1 MSSGEEAADL
11 KKLLPTKN
19 VSLSSKLIY
28 SDSDSDKSETEK
40 TPRRRGRPKKSKLK
54 VLKSHKKTESSSE
67 VRADSDSTQHSL
79 GRPKEFKTKAAMK
92 EFTAADMEAAKKI
105 LEEKKVFAAKNKS
118 KPPYVSSNEES
129 IMEVDA
135 DINNDFLLVPQQ
147 KAASKAQKKIS
158 KLRDKKKKASKAS
171 DLFGSSGDESSAAKK
186 TEESMKSLRSS
197 TDSES
202 ETEQVSKH
210 KVKSKSK
217 HSSPSKKEKSKHLS
231 EAVSPKENGRKGT
244 MDVWFSDSDAEPSS
258 SSRKKPSSSPKK
270 SSKKPSA
277 VDNILLGLSDDSDYE
292 IWPKKTTKADSS
304 EDKGLLAAKQAS
316 ALEYEKQQRS
326 RTRLLPIRS
335 LKLLKGSSL
344 MGPFVLHL
352 ILRLQLNSDSDNGV
366 IRAIKAR
373 KKKESEKLQSSSAPN
388 KKDEDISVHQSTAT
402 S

>member
-1 MSSGEEAADL
+1 M
-11 KKLLPTKN
+11 
-19 VSLSSKLIY
+19 
-28 SDSDSDKSETEK
+28 
-40 TPRRRGRPKKSKLK
+40 
-54 VLKSHKKTESSSE
+54 
-67 VRADSDSTQHSL
+67 
-79 GRPKEFKTKAAMK
+79 
-92 EFTAADMEAAKKI
+92 
-105 LEEKKVFAAKNKS
+105 
-118 KPPYVSSNEES
+118 
-129 IMEVDA
+129 
-135 DINNDFLLVPQQ
+135 
-147 KAASKAQKKIS
+147 
-158 KLRDKKKKASKAS
+158 
-171 DLFGSSGDESSAAKK
+171 
-186 TEESMKSLRSS
+186 
-197 TDSES
+197 DSES

-217 HSSPSKKEKSKHLS
+217 HSLLSKKEKSKHLS

-326 RTRLLPIRS
+326 RTRMLPIRS

-352 ILRLQLNSDSDNGV
+352 ILRRLPLTPTQIQTRTIALSELSRQERKRSLKSCSQAVRPTKRTRTSQSTNQLPQAEQTRGRRETTASVTATPSGPDSPDLCPMPHTK
-366 IRAIKAR
+366 RAILANLGAG
-373 KKKESEKLQSSSAPN
+373 EEIA
-388 KKDEDISVHQSTAT
+388 VMVAWT
-402 S
+402 